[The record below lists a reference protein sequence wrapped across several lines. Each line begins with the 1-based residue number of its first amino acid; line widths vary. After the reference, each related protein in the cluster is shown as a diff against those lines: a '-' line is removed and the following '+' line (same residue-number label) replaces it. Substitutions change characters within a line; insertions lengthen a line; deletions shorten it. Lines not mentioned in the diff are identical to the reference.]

1 VVPGFIPKK
10 LPGITREPGLE
21 EVRFLYSGALDTT
34 RGVNLIF
41 EALEYLP
48 KDGWRLEVAGD
59 GSIKELIREVA
70 CSLQWREKVTYHG
83 VLSTEANNRLM
94 AECHVGLNC
103 QRSSDPVSGVT
114 FPSKIFTYLSA
125 GLLVISSK
133 AGAVEE
139 FCGNACL
146 YYEGETPQSL
156 AGAMK
161 AVMADFS
168 TARQKL
174 DLTAVSDRY
183 SITATTERLR
193 RMLRVFGLPK
203 REP

>member
-1 VVPGFIPKK
+1 
-10 LPGITREPGLE
+10 
-21 EVRFLYSGALDTT
+21 
-34 RGVNLIF
+34 
-41 EALEYLP
+41 
-48 KDGWRLEVAGD
+48 
-59 GSIKELIREVA
+59 
-70 CSLQWREKVTYHG
+70 
-83 VLSTEANNRLM
+83 M